1 MKENRT
7 FKIKDDVDLSVLK
20 DFGFEYKDNFNLWV
34 AHIHIIKWDFLG
46 GEYLCVNPDTR
57 IINYFKKPTFD
68 NDLWYCIEYL
78 GMDDLVNIYYDNSSE
93 LNKFYAGNNVNH
105 PKHYNDGKIEVIDFI
120 EDKKLGFCLGNAIKY
135 ICRAGK
141 KDKNKEVEDIQKSI
155 WYLNRYLENIDYSE

>member
-7 FKIKDDVDLSVLK
+7 FKIKDDIDLSVLK
-20 DFGFEYKDNFNLWV
+20 DFGFEYKDNLWV
-34 AHIHIIKWDFLG
+34 AYINIIKWDFLG

-68 NDLWYCIEYL
+68 NDLWYCIKYL
-78 GMDDLVNIYYDNSSE
+78 GIDDLVNVYYDNSFE
-93 LNKFYAGNNVNH
+93 LNKFYALDNVNH
-105 PKHYNDGKIEVIDFI
+105 PSHYNDGKIEVIDFI

-155 WYLNRYLENIDYSE
+155 WYLNRYLGNINHAE